1 MENTV
6 KSTSGN
12 SLQQVDSNKMEPL
25 LIITPHHDI
34 SDNNR
39 HGLVIQYTQCTLK
52 LHVVNKVKYCYHKT
66 KSVQPQLPPK

>member
-12 SLQQVDSNKMEPL
+12 ALQQVDSNKMEPL

-39 HGLVIQYTQCTLK
+39 HVLLKQYTQCAIK